1 MSEQAVIHF
10 ETLGCRLNQD
20 ESEGAA
26 SFFLKNNFK
35 CDYESVSSKT
45 AVNNSVIISIINTCT
60 VTSKAEQKARRIIRL
75 LIDKYPSAVIVVTGC
90 YAAVSESEIKQ
101 INPERI
107 AVLSGQKK
115 YLLAAIADYAGRKVS
130 SGSKITV
137 REIEKLISSDTD
149 DNFSINRNISC
160 TKKEF
165 EIPNAFTLFTP
176 SFQKHSRSSL
186 KIQDGCNNS
195 CAFCKIHFARGKSVS
210 LPVEE
215 ALERAVLLEKSGAEE
230 IVLTGVNLSQ
240 YSGKIYSCKN
250 ENADFAALLNLLLE
264 KTEKVNYR
272 ISSFYPQSITEE
284 LCDVLK
290 NERVVPFFH
299 LSIQS
304 GSNEILK
311 KMNRPYECE
320 TVMNAVNLLRKA
332 KENPFISCDIIA
344 GFPGE
349 TEADFEQTENLCNEC
364 NFAWIHAFPFSP
376 RPGTAAQSM
385 KPQIP
390 ERIKD
395 ERVEWLTKKAVEGKL
410 KYIDYWKNK
419 KLSAVVENPRSER
432 LAKYNDSKQTQYK
445 LHCVTDNFIHVEFIA
460 DKIIPSGTRI
470 NVEITSECK
479 ESIIKGK
486 ETEAFGKIL
495 I

>member
-26 SFFLKNNFK
+26 RFFLQNNFI
-35 CDYESVSSKT
+35 CESEPVTSKT
-45 AVNNSVIISIINTCT
+45 KTDEKVIVCILNTCT

-75 LIDKYPSAVIVVTGC
+75 LLEKYPCCTLIVTGC
-90 YAAVSESEIKQ
+90 YAAVSSDEIKQ

-115 YLLAAIADYAGRKVS
+115 YLLASIAHYIKA
-130 SGSKITV
+130 SGSNDITASQ
-137 REIEKLISSDTD
+137 IEKLIHSDSQ
-149 DNFSINRNISC
+149 DNFSLNRNISC
-160 TKKEF
+160 TKKQTD
-165 EIPNAFTLFTP
+165 IPNAFTLFTP
-176 SFQKHSRSSL
+176 VFQKHSRASL

-210 LPVEE
+210 IPVNE
-215 ALERAVLLEKSGAEE
+215 AVERAVLLEKNGAEE

-240 YSGKIYSCKN
+240 YSGKLNDESEEC
-250 ENADFAALLNLLLE
+250 ADFANLLKELLE
-264 KTEKVNYR
+264 KTEKVTYR
-272 ISSFYPQSITEE
+272 ISSFYPQSITPE
-284 LCDVLK
+284 LCNVLK
-290 NERVVPFFH
+290 NERVMPFFH

-304 GSNEILK
+304 GSNEILH
-311 KMNRPYECE
+311 KMNRPYDMN
-320 TVMNAVNLLRKA
+320 TVINAVNLLRESKD
-332 KENPFISCDIIA
+332 NPFISCDIIA

-349 TEADFEQTENLCNEC
+349 TENDFKQTQELCNEC
-364 NFAWIHAFPFSP
+364 NFSWIHAFPFSP
-376 RPGTAAQSM
+376 RPGTAAQTL

-395 ERVEWLTKKAVEGKL
+395 ERVAWLTQKAVEGKL
-410 KYIDYWKNK
+410 NYINYWKDK

-432 LAKYNDSKQTQYK
+432 IAKTDSEKHNKYR
-445 LHCVTDNFIHVEFIA
+445 LHCVTDNFIHVEFISES
-460 DKIIPSGTRI
+460 IIPSGTRI
-470 NVEITSECK
+470 NVKIDSACEEYIHQ
-479 ESIIKGK
+479 GK